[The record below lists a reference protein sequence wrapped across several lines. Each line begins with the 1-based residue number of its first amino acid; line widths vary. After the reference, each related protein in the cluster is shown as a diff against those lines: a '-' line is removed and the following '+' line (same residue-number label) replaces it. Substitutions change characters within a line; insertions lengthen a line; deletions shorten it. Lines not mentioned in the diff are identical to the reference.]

1 MFTQFVFSWNSSW
14 LPDSYA
20 WSVQH
25 VLKIS
30 QWQLLKDVM
39 RTIHWEDVC
48 MTTNIVFLTSHLSL
62 DQYTAYYLYTVV
74 YQSFQAGW
82 YHVLASANAW
92 KYLSL
97 WGSCREGWG
106 LGRLGADAES
116 LSSNLGV
123 FLPHEMRSQYQ
134 GVNVFSKNLLKEPR
148 GEGWFWGLMVC
159 ATSLH
164 VCRWDLLRWP

>member
-30 QWQLLKDVM
+30 QWQLLKDAM

-82 YHVLASANAW
+82 HHVLASADAW
-92 KYLSL
+92 EISLSL
-97 WGSCREGWG
+97 GQLPWRVRFREVGCRCREPFPVPRCQRVFQELTEGTERWG
-106 LGRLGADAES
+106 LV
-116 LSSNLGV
+116 LGV
-123 FLPHEMRSQYQ
+123 H
-134 GVNVFSKNLLKEPR
+134 GVCHFPACL
-148 GEGWFWGLMVC
+148 
-159 ATSLH
+159 SLGFAQ
-164 VCRWDLLRWP
+164 VTLS

>member
-82 YHVLASANAW
+82 HHVLASAD
-92 KYLSL
+92 LSL

-116 LSSNLGV
+116 
-123 FLPHEMRSQYQ
+123 RSQYQ
-134 GVNVFSKNLLKEPR
+134 GVSVFSKNLLKEPR
-148 GEGWFWGLMVC
+148 GEGWFWGFMVC